1 MRIAIVGAGIAG
13 LATAWALTKRGHDV
27 TLFEQGDIPNPLSAS
42 GDEHRMI
49 RRAYGAADGYTRLMT
64 EGFAAWDEMWADLG
78 ATHFAATGILTIS
91 QTPGDFGDLLRIGLD
106 RTGFAYKSFDA
117 GSAAARYPFLD
128 ARGMRYAFLSSEG
141 GVLFCRRIA
150 RDLLAWL
157 GRHGV
162 HLRPNTPVRAL
173 DAEAGRITTESGES
187 FEAERVVVCAG
198 AWILKH
204 FPDLAGSLTTYRT
217 GVAYLEP
224 PSDLRP
230 AWERAPAILD
240 VGGTADGYV
249 IPPVDGT
256 GLKVGAGIHKRP
268 SAPDQDREP
277 GSSEGETL
285 RDLFAP
291 PLARIGEYRVAKVVT
306 CAYTFTADESFFA
319 AERGRALVVSA
330 CSGHGYKFGAAVGRR
345 TADALEGSDFASYL
359 SWLKAEAPRSAA
371 A

>member
-13 LATAWALTKRGHDV
+13 LATAWALVKRGHEV
-27 TLFEQGDIPNPLSAS
+27 TLREQGGIPNPLAAS

-64 EGFAAWDEMWADLG
+64 EGFAAWEEMWADLG
-78 ATHFAATGILTIS
+78 ENHFAPTGILTIS
-91 QTPGDFGDLLRIGLD
+91 QTQGDFGDVLRSGLD
-106 RTGFAYKSFDA
+106 RTGFSYELFDA
-117 GSAAARYPFLD
+117 GEAAERYPFLD
-128 ARGMRYAFLSSEG
+128 AGRMRYAFLSPEG

-150 RDLLAWL
+150 RDLVAWL
-157 GRHGV
+157 GLHGAD
-162 HLRPNTPVRAL
+162 LRPNTPVRAI
-173 DAEAGRITTESGES
+173 DAEAGRITTETGDS
-187 FEAERVVVCAG
+187 FEADRVVVSAG
-198 AWILKH
+198 AWVLKH

-217 GVAYLEP
+217 AVAYLEP
-224 PSDLRP
+224 PADLRP
-230 AWERAPAILD
+230 AWEGAPAILD
-240 VGGTADGYV
+240 VGGTVYGYV

-256 GLKVGAGIHKRP
+256 GLKVGAGVHKRP
-268 SAPDQDREP
+268 AGPDEDRQP
-277 GSSEGETL
+277 HPTEGAKL
-285 RDLFAP
+285 RDLFSP

-345 TADALEGSDFASYL
+345 TADALESRDFASYL
-359 SWLKAEAPRSAA
+359 SWLKAEAPKSAA